1 MLIEK
6 LTENLWHREEVV
18 RDDRGPRGPRGPA
31 GQSGHK
37 GVPGPQ
43 GAPGPA
49 GPPVTG
55 SDVLEIVERQI
66 DDIHRDLDAQMK
78 RIAQIQQQ
86 VDELRIAIRR
96 VLPGNE
102 LSD

>member
-1 MLIEK
+1 M
-6 LTENLWHREEVV
+6 
-18 RDDRGPRGPRGPA
+18 
-31 GQSGHK
+31 
-37 GVPGPQ
+37 
-43 GAPGPA
+43 
-49 GPPVTG
+49 
-55 SDVLEIVERQI
+55 LEIVERQI

-96 VLPGNE
+96 VLPGNQ